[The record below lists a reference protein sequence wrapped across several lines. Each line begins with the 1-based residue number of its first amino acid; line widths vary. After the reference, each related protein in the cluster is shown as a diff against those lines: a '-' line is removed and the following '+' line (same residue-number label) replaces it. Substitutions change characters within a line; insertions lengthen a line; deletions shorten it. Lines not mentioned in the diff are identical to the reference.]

1 MTTTPLTRCRICSGL
16 LLVSLTLVGCG
27 QSVNTTAPLSAVE
40 QSELQEQLLMIERQT
55 QGRLPAQR

>member
-1 MTTTPLTRCRICSGL
+1 MKTTPMTRCRICSGL

-27 QSVNTTAPLSAVE
+27 RSVDTTAPLSAVE

-55 QGRLPAQR
+55 QGRLPSQR